1 MEQLKRYLNKYPQQ
15 FWAIIIGSLIFTLG
29 GSMFYAYQSI
39 YLQERL
45 NIPLRY
51 AALLISLR
59 ALSGVLASFFAGTV
73 ADRFGRRTLVLVS
86 LGGGVLYYIGMKFAT
101 QVWEMAVLML
111 FWGIMDL
118 CYPVGVNSMLADII
132 PGEDRLEAFSLLRIT
147 YNTGYAVGPIVGG
160 ILAGISYNIL
170 FDGAIF
176 GFALSFVFM
185 LFTLKETL
193 DRDKVAA
200 EKAGTGEDGSVMTA
214 LKDKPF
220 VVSVVLMGL
229 NYVASSCMFY
239 MLSYFASREYGIPE
253 AAVSVV
259 FVVNALM
266 CVFLQL
272 PVIRLV
278 RSWNPLVLM
287 MISGL
292 MYAIGIA
299 AVPLFGNVFCYCLC
313 MAVMTVG
320 ELLMTPTMTNL
331 TAKLAPPDARGRYMS
346 ILSLAQPFGTAVGN
360 AMHGNVY
367 DLISPAM
374 MWIGAACG
382 PVVSALGFS
391 VMNKTLGNSERFRE
405 L

>member
-1 MEQLKRYLNKYPQQ
+1 MEQLKRYLNKYPKQ

-59 ALSGVLASFFAGTV
+59 ALSGVLASFFAGAV
-73 ADRFGRRTLVLVS
+73 ADRFGRRTLVLAS
-86 LGGGVLYYIGMKFAT
+86 LGGGVVYYIGMKFAT
-101 QVWEMAVLML
+101 RVWEMAALMF

-185 LFTLKETL
+185 LFMLKETL
-193 DRDKVAA
+193 DRDKIAA
-200 EKAGTGEDGSVMTA
+200 EKAGTKEDGSVMTA

-239 MLSYFASREYGIPE
+239 MLSYFASNEYGIPE

-278 RSWNPLVLM
+278 RRLTPPVLM
-287 MISGL
+287 IISGL

-299 AVPLFGNVFCYCLC
+299 AVPLFQNVFGYCLC

-382 PVVSALGFS
+382 PAVSALGFH
-391 VMNKTLGNSERFRE
+391 VMNKTLGNSERFRA

>member
-1 MEQLKRYLNKYPQQ
+1 MTQLKCYLNKYPKQ

-45 NIPLRY
+45 DIPLRY

-59 ALSGVLASFFAGTV
+59 ALSGVLASFFAGSI
-73 ADRFGRRTLVLVS
+73 ADRFGRRTLVLAS
-86 LGGGVLYYIGMKFAT
+86 LAGGAVYYVGMKFADR
-101 QVWEMAVLML
+101 VWEMAVLMF
-111 FWGIMDL
+111 FWGMMDL

-132 PGEDRLEAFSLLRIT
+132 PTENRLEAFSLLRIT

-160 ILAGISYNIL
+160 ILAGISYDIL
-170 FDGAIF
+170 FNWAIV
-176 GFALSFVFM
+176 GFAVSFIFM
-185 LFTLKETL
+185 LLTLKETL
-193 DRDKVAA
+193 DKEKVAA
-200 EKAGTGEDGSVMTA
+200 EKARSKEDGSIMMA

-220 VVSVVLMGL
+220 TASVVLMGL
-229 NYVASSCMFY
+229 NYIASSCMFY
-239 MLSYFASREYGIPE
+239 MLSYFASSEHGIPE

-278 RSWNPLVLM
+278 RNVKPLVLM
-287 MISGL
+287 IIAGL

-299 AVPLFGNVFCYCLC
+299 SVPLFDNVVCYCLC
-313 MAVMTVG
+313 MAVMTIG

-331 TAKLAPPDARGRYMS
+331 AAKLAPPEARGRYMS

-360 AMHGNVY
+360 ALHGNVY

-374 MWIGAACG
+374 MWIVAACG
-382 PVVSALGFS
+382 PAVSAAGFTG
-391 VMNKTLGNSERFRE
+391 MHKALGNNERFKD